1 MFALNAAKFALRGL
15 GEMREFHAADAM
27 VDRGAKVGA
36 DPGGKGA
43 AVAALVIAAMPDDGQ
58 EHLVAVALDAH
69 GLPVAYGKVAT
80 GSVDNCPL
88 FARDVYA
95 WALTIPGCR
104 FVGIAHNHPSG
115 DVTPSGP
122 DVAGS
127 ALVAKGGAML
137 ALELVW
143 SMVVT
148 HQGPH
153 WALVP
158 AAKGKAPQQGE
169 REPHA
174 PKDPDDEPESEPG
187 EPKPEPDA
195 PEPGDEPDDEDSQKP
210 EPGDDDENEPG
221 EPEADGTPNDEPGD
235 DDDTDDDDTDDE
247 DDEPGEDETETETET
262 DGETPDED
270 GDEQG
275 APEPSTD
282 EPGPA
287 VPMPEVDPA
296 TATAE
301 ELRAAV
307 RAAFGLK

>member
-1 MFALNAAKFALRGL
+1 
-15 GEMREFHAADAM
+15 
-27 VDRGAKVGA
+27 
-36 DPGGKGA
+36 
-43 AVAALVIAAMPDDGQ
+43 
-58 EHLVAVALDAH
+58 
-69 GLPVAYGKVAT
+69 VAYGKVAT

-95 WALTIPGCR
+95 WALTIPRCR

-148 HQGPH
+148 HQGPQ

-158 AAKGKAPQQGE
+158 AAKGKSPQQGE

-187 EPKPEPDA
+187 DEPK
-195 PEPGDEPDDEDSQKP
+195 G
-210 EPGDDDENEPG
+210 G
-221 EPEADGTPNDEPGD
+221 EPESDGTPNDSPED
-235 DDDTDDDDTDDE
+235 DDE
-247 DDEPGEDETETETET
+247 DEGDEDEQETETG
-262 DGETPDED
+262 GETPDED
-270 GDEQG
+270 GGEQG
-275 APEPSTD
+275 APEPPTD

-301 ELRAAV
+301 ALRAAV
-307 RAAFGLK
+307 RVAFGLK